1 MKFKHIRRLLRQD
14 AMGETNPP
22 ERPGARSKEKV
33 PEVDESTHELDD
45 IFTGNDAAK
54 RANDHEQNM
63 SIVYAIRYYYVALI
77 WAATMAAPIIM
88 EGYETALVPSF
99 FSYGP
104 FREEYGQPYGPI
116 RIKLIHPSWQSGIT
130 VAAAAGQLLG
140 LWVAPMLLNVVGYRC
155 CTAFGLVWVGV
166 FLQAGFWSSYIK
178 HKLAMFLCGEFL
190 LGIPWGLFQA
200 ITLPYASD
208 ITPLKL
214 KGPATTM
221 INIFWL
227 IGQLTSAAVLR
238 GALELQSSWSFRLP
252 MLIQYTWII
261 PLLLIVIWA
270 PESPL
275 FLSRANQNERAAQV
289 LRRLNC
295 DPALDEPGSVA
306 MMRAVN
312 NHEKRT
318 AHSMGLLECFR
329 GINLRR
335 TEITI
340 IIYLTQQLVG
350 SPLVFYS
357 VNVLQKA
364 GVTQRAALIVTS
376 GMYTLCIFSTLCSM
390 FAMRYYGRRTL

>member
-1 MKFKHIRRLLRQD
+1 MD
-14 AMGETNPP
+14 ETNPP
-22 ERPGARSKEKV
+22 KGSAPTPKEKG
-33 PEVDESTHELDD
+33 PEADECSHELDD
-45 IFTGNDAAK
+45 IFAGNDAAK

-63 SIVYAIRYYYVALI
+63 SMLYAIRYYYVAFI
-77 WAATMAAPIIM
+77 WAVIMAAPIIM

-104 FREEYGQPYGPI
+104 FRDVYGEYYGPTG
-116 RIKLIHPSWQSGIT
+116 IKIIHPSWQSAIT
-130 VAAAAGQLLG
+130 VAAASGQLLG
-140 LWVAPMLLNVVGYRC
+140 LWWAPMLLNRVGYRW
-155 CTAFGLVWVGV
+155 CTVVGLFWVGI
-166 FLQAGFWSSYIK
+166 FLQVGFWSAYVK
-178 HKLAMFLCGEFL
+178 YELAAFFCGEFL

-238 GALELQSSWSFRLP
+238 GAIEIQSDNWSFRMP
-252 MLIQYTWII
+252 MLIQYAWII
-261 PLLLIVIWA
+261 PLLLIAIWA

-275 FLSRANQNERAAQV
+275 FLSRLSQHERAAKV
-289 LRRLNC
+289 LRQLNC
-295 DPALDEPGSVA
+295 DPAFDEPGSLA
-306 MMRAVN
+306 MMLAVN
-312 NHEKRT
+312 SHEKQT
-318 AHSMGLLECFR
+318 AQSMGLLECFR

-364 GVTQRAALIVTS
+364 GVNQRDALIVTS
-376 GMYTLCIFSTLCSM
+376 GMYTLCIVSTLCSM